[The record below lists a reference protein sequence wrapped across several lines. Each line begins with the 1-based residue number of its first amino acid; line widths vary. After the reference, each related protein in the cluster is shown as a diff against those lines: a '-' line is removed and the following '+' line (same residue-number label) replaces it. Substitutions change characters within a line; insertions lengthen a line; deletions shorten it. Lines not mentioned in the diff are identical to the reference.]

1 MKKINCFCIIF
12 VFLLIAGC
20 SKSTATQSTS
30 ASSSTTS
37 SGVSGPTYELTFA
50 NSTAETHPMNLACLD
65 LIKLIEERSGGRFHF
80 TNYPNSTL
88 GEDVDMFE
96 MIQNG
101 SLDFALNS
109 GSVGNTSKMF
119 PALQLPFMYSDWDHY
134 LEVIQS
140 DVTKELLN
148 NFDIDPVKV
157 LAVYDAGYR
166 HLVLTGKPIENMNDF
181 RGQKLRVAENPLHI
195 AIFQALG
202 SSPTPLTYG
211 EIYSA
216 LQNKLI
222 DSLEMDLSAIL
233 LNRYYEV
240 AKTVELT
247 GHFTWPGICSVNRK
261 LWDSFSPED
270 QDMIQQAAWDVMAM
284 NVATIQKRE
293 AEIRDQ
299 LTKDGVNFVVP
310 NQELTMAM
318 QEATKSV
325 VDTYSQTNQ
334 YTKKFVEYAFST
346 QKK

>member
-1 MKKINCFCIIF
+1 MKKLSVLIVF
-12 VFLLIAGC
+12 VFLLVIGC
-20 SKSTATQSTS
+20 SKRS
-30 ASSSTTS
+30 ADPSADSSSNAAGRGS
-37 SGVSGPTYELTFA
+37 SGPVYELTFA

-65 LIKLIEERSGGRFHF
+65 LIRLIEERSNGRFHF

-119 PALQLPFMYSDWDHY
+119 PALQIPFMYSDWDHY

-140 DVTKELLN
+140 DVTKELLE
-148 NFDIDPVKV
+148 NFDIAPIKV

-166 HLVLTGKPIENMNDF
+166 HLVLTGKPIETMNDF

-240 AKTVELT
+240 ARTVELT
-247 GHFTWPGICSVNRK
+247 GHFTWPGICSVNKRI
-261 LWDSFSPED
+261 WDSFSPED
-270 QDMIQQAAWDVMAM
+270 QEMIQQAAWDVMAM
-284 NVATIQKRE
+284 NVATIQQRE

-310 NQELTMAM
+310 NQSLVAAM
-318 QEATKSV
+318 QNATKPV

-334 YTKKFVEYAFST
+334 YTRRFVEYAFST